1 VLDPA
6 QKTEA
11 FAWNIELRDVTVGYT
26 PDRPVLSRLNAALP
40 GGRITMILG
49 ESGCGKSTLLRHLL
63 GLMRPFS
70 GTISVGGHDIFT
82 LAPKS
87 LRRLRRRM
95 GALFQ
100 DGALLGSFTLFENVA
115 LPLREHTRL
124 PEATIRE
131 IVEHQLSLV
140 GLRGVGDLYPNQLSG
155 GMRKRAGLAR
165 ALVMNPPILFCDE
178 PTSGLDPINAAQMD
192 QLLADTSRFFKGM
205 TTVVVSHDLHS
216 LHRIAEHVILLHD
229 GGIAFSGDK
238 EAFLAS
244 KNEYA
249 MRFLNAK
256 PSAAA
261 RPPIELASEVQAELN
276 IWLSE

>member
-1 VLDPA
+1 MAAPD
-6 QKTEA
+6 QKSGTS
-11 FAWNIELRDVTVGYT
+11 AWNIELRGVTIGYST
-26 PDRPVLSRLNAALP
+26 GRPVLSDLNALLP

-70 GTISVGGHDIFT
+70 GVISMGGRDIFK
-82 LAPKS
+82 LPARDF
-87 LRRLRRRM
+87 RRLRRRM

-100 DGALLGSFTLFENVA
+100 DGALLGSFSLFENVA

-124 PEATIRE
+124 SEATITE
-131 IVEHQLSLV
+131 IVDHKLSLV
-140 GLRGVGDLYPNQLSG
+140 GLKGVGDRYPNQLSG

-192 QLLADTSRFFKGM
+192 QLLADTARFFKDM
-205 TTVVVSHDLHS
+205 TTVVVSHDLQS
-216 LHRIAEHVILLHD
+216 LHRMAEHVILLHN
-229 GGIAFSGDK
+229 GGIAFAGDK

-244 KNEYA
+244 KNEYVL
-249 MRFLNAK
+249 RFLNRE

-261 RPPIELASEVQAELN
+261 RPPIELAAEVQAELN
-276 IWLSE
+276 SWLSE